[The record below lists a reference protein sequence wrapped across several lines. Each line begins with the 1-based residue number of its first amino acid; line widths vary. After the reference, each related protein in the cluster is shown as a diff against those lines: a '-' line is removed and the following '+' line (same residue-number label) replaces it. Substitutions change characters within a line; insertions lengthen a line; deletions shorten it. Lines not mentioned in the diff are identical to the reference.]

1 MFIGTHISFASIVD
15 NDQLKNRNTEYWYDC
30 YDCYLQ
36 ERSLIKCQVLLS
48 LCEPVW
54 TALVVSV
61 RRSVR
66 IAGDVSLEYK
76 LQLPCYSH
84 FPPISMH
91 QVWAQWLQDTRHG
104 TIYNVK
110 VCFLVHKLYL
120 WLLPIYWNGHSCS
133 AS

>member
-1 MFIGTHISFASIVD
+1 MISQSKTDHLSSHLFFDCNGTVSDRWLQFNYGTLYFLCINCVD

-91 QVWAQWLQDTRHG
+91 QV
-104 TIYNVK
+104 
-110 VCFLVHKLYL
+110 
-120 WLLPIYWNGHSCS
+120 
-133 AS
+133 